1 MKLLFVSTGR
11 DRAGG
16 AAYFLSLVQAMAAAG
31 HQIEVLADG
40 NQYIAHKLQQAGL
53 TWHHARF
60 RNVLTPSANRVLSKT
75 IRRLQP
81 DWLLNG
87 SAGKEYWPLVV
98 HGKMHGIPVALFRLN
113 ARPMKPLSGYFLP
126 RLVQRFITCSEFL
139 KSVYVPRGVPA
150 QRLQWLHDSV
160 ATEQFRPNPACG
172 RELRRELGI
181 PADAVVV
188 GNVGR
193 VYSGKGVNC
202 LQQALA
208 QAMQAE
214 PRLHALWIG
223 DGPDMAALRAAIR
236 AAGND
241 QRHHFPGWRTD
252 TWRYYN
258 AMSML
263 AFPTMVQEAFGQV
276 SIEAQASGIPVLG
289 SRVGGVV
296 EGMQDGKT
304 GLLLPMGEVDA

>member
-1 MKLLFVSTGR
+1 
-11 DRAGG
+11 
-16 AAYFLSLVQAMAAAG
+16 
-31 HQIEVLADG
+31 
-40 NQYIAHKLQQAGL
+40 
-53 TWHHARF
+53 
-60 RNVLTPSANRVLSKT
+60 
-75 IRRLQP
+75 
-81 DWLLNG
+81 
-87 SAGKEYWPLVV
+87 
-98 HGKMHGIPVALFRLN
+98 
-113 ARPMKPLSGYFLP
+113 
-126 RLVQRFITCSEFL
+126 
-139 KSVYVPRGVPA
+139 
-150 QRLQWLHDSV
+150 
-160 ATEQFRPNPACG
+160 
-172 RELRRELGI
+172 
-181 PADAVVV
+181 
-188 GNVGR
+188 

-304 GLLLPMGEVDA
+304 GLLLPMGEVDAWRDAILALCDDDKRQRMGTAARVFVEAHFSQSVIAQSFAHTWSPPFCQAPNRIKHR